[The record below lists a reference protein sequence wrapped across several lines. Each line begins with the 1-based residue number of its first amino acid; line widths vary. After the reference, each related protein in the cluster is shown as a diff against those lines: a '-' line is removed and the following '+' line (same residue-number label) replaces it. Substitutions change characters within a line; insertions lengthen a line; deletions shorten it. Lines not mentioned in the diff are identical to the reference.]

1 VLVESHPKDISIPS
15 LTYAEAAQGTSSLS
29 SPLRLGQETWWYG
42 TCWKGSALGAN
53 GWPDH
58 ANASYWGETV
68 IIIMELCTSSESLVV
83 LLRGFSRFVLEFLP
97 PYFERLLPALKSPRL
112 RLLRSC
118 GSRDFSRA
126 S

>member
-1 VLVESHPKDISIPS
+1 MGLVGRAVPWGPM
-15 LTYAEAAQGTSSLS
+15 G
-29 SPLRLGQETWWYG
+29 GQIMQMCRIG
-42 TCWKGSALGAN
+42 GKA
-53 GWPDH
+53 
-58 ANASYWGETV
+58 V

-97 PYFERLLPALKSPRL
+97 PYFERLLPALKSPRS

-118 GSRDFSRA
+118 GGRDFSRA